1 MLGHLILGIS
11 PVVSQTQF
19 SSTKTIFFIISPYT
33 DIKIYFTYYLK
44 DFQQEKFDK
53 YQNNWVYIE
62 QYNQDSNDQNQEIL
76 NEFDL
81 TKIDK
86 ISDMLDSLCKYFWS
100 KFEILIT
107 EKYQNCEPIQ
117 LSSNHRLESII
128 GLESLTDFNQFSD
141 AKIQEYGL

>member
-1 MLGHLILGIS
+1 MEKN
-11 PVVSQTQF
+11 VF
-19 SSTKTIFFIISPYT
+19 DRFYKWSTKGSHFKINLYYIIIEHIFERSVN
-33 DIKIYFTYYLK
+33 
-44 DFQQEKFDK
+44 QQEKFDK